1 MGWGR
6 KNYSFCF
13 FFGPGFPL
21 GLGAKSTW
29 LALRLAPG
37 FGPGN
42 PFRRGVSVDAAP
54 AGVEFASE
62 ALSDGGTGASAMD
75 EAGESSFSLTGE
87 EAFVVFIFESVGLV
101 GVLFEESLGNR
112 LKSSGDSLRTMTV
125 LVLPVRLERP
135 LDADAMTWV

>member
-1 MGWGR
+1 MGRR
-6 KNYSFCF
+6 KTYSFCF

-21 GLGAKSTW
+21 GLGAESIW
-29 LALRLAPG
+29 LAPRLAPG

-42 PFRRGVSVDAAP
+42 PFRRVSVDAAP

-62 ALSDGGTGASAMD
+62 ALSDGGTGTSAMD
-75 EAGESSFSLTGE
+75 EAGEPSFSLTGE
-87 EAFVVFIFESVGLV
+87 EAFVVFIFESVALV

-135 LDADAMTWV
+135 LGADAMTSV

>member
-1 MGWGR
+1 M
-6 KNYSFCF
+6 
-13 FFGPGFPL
+13 
-21 GLGAKSTW
+21 
-29 LALRLAPG
+29 
-37 FGPGN
+37 
-42 PFRRGVSVDAAP
+42 DAAP